1 MSHIN
6 IEGRDD
12 IVRDPNSG
20 AVLSTNRQA
29 LNAYKARQN
38 QTSHVEN
45 EINTLKSEMQDIKNL
60 LMNLVNST
68 ENNQ

>member
-29 LNAYKARQN
+29 LNAYKARLN

-60 LMNLVNST
+60 LINLVNSK